1 MNAMT
6 ESSGAAPPL
15 VTVVIPARNEATAV
29 GAVVTEVRSALERD
43 RRFASSAIVVVDDGS
58 TDETGAAARA
68 AGAGVLRNE
77 TARGY
82 GAALKRGIRSTAGRY
97 VCIVDADLT
106 YPVSELPAMLALL
119 DEGADQVVGVRT
131 AQGALISP
139 LRRFV
144 KRMIT
149 AFAGSLARRPIA
161 DLNSG
166 LRCFRR
172 ELIEPVLRLFPDG
185 FSFTTTLTMAS
196 LLDGWEVRWHP
207 IGYRARAGASKFR
220 PVRDTLRLL
229 VCLVRAVLY
238 FDPLKLFLP
247 VATGLGVS
255 AVALGVWDVLW
266 ERNVTDKTVLL
277 SLAAIV
283 VLTFG
288 LIGNLVVKKR

>member
-1 MNAMT
+1 MDDST
-6 ESSGAAPPL
+6 DAAPPL
-15 VTVVIPARNEATAV
+15 VTIVIPARNEATAV
-29 GAVVTEVRSALERD
+29 GAVVTEVRSTLEDD
-43 RRFASSAIVVVDDGS
+43 RWFGSFAIVVVDDGS
-58 TDETGAAARA
+58 TDETGAVAKA
-68 AGAGVLRNE
+68 AGAAVLRSE
-77 TARGY
+77 AARGY
-82 GAALKRGIRSTAGRY
+82 GAALKRGILSASGRY

-119 DEGADQVVGVRT
+119 DEGADQVVGVRI
-131 AQGALISP
+131 AQAALISP
-139 LRRFV
+139 IRRFV
-144 KRMIT
+144 KRAIT

-172 ELIEPVLRLFPDG
+172 DLITPVLGLFPDG

-207 IGYRARAGASKFR
+207 IGYRLRAGASKFR
-220 PVRDTLRLL
+220 PVQDTLRLL

-247 VATGLGVS
+247 VATGLGVG
-255 AVALGVWDVLW
+255 AVALGVLDVLW
-266 ERNVTDKTVLL
+266 ERNVTGKTVLL